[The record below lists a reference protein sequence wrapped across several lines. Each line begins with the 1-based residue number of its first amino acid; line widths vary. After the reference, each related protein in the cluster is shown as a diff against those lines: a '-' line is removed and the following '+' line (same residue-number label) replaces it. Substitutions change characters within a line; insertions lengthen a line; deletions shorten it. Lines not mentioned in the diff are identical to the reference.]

1 MLETHEYKGMWW
13 LAADPEK
20 KLAGTLAVSKGSAEL
35 EVLGH
40 LGPGLTP
47 KEDGSIVFDFSE
59 PDIPS
64 RVIGQSAT
72 KEDITLEAAPISR
85 FPADIST
92 YDPPW
97 VLVGKAF
104 TADDEI
110 AFDEMIVE
118 LSDLD
123 AWTRVSGFTIPRP
136 HPELPEEHLS
146 GLFDIEFKRPTPIEI
161 QLEGGDHASI
171 EFSVGHSGWKPVPT
185 SLTVSQRASV
195 RLRFAER
202 HSLNAVARR
211 IGQLRNFFCLAVG
224 RPVSVLSVTAYQD
237 DYRRPDGNQPLPIKL
252 LWEIPHN
259 AEPPTDARHPTQ
271 MAFTLRECPNGI
283 SEVMKAWLA
292 MQEQFAPVFNL
303 FFGMRYHPDVF
314 GELRF
319 LAYSQALESYDRR
332 RRKTGSAIDQ
342 RLRATL
348 KHCPT
353 VRSNLL
359 KAAGV
364 ELDEF
369 LASFAD
375 SRNYYTHYTAGPH
388 VNSQATRG
396 ALLLVLTIQLQAI
409 IEMVLLHRLGFSNKA
424 IDQIFATRLE
434 RYRQIANVK
443 AQASDEDLVVP
454 QE

>member
-1 MLETHEYKGMWW
+1 MFETHEHKGMWR
-13 LAADPEK
+13 LAADPDKE
-20 KLAGTLAVSKGSAEL
+20 LAGTLTVRSGKAEL
-35 EVLGH
+35 EVLGNF
-40 LGPGLTP
+40 GSGLTP
-47 KEDGSIVFDFSE
+47 KDGSIVFDFSE
-59 PDIPS
+59 PDTPS
-64 RVIGQSAT
+64 RVIGQSAM
-72 KEDITLEAAPISR
+72 KEDITLEGVPISHW
-85 FPADIST
+85 PGDIST

-110 AFDEMIVE
+110 AFDEMVVE

-123 AWTRVSGFTIPRP
+123 AWTRVSGFSIPRP
-136 HPELPEEHLS
+136 DPELPGARLS
-146 GLFDIEFKRPTPIEI
+146 GLVDIEFKRPTDIEI
-161 QLEGGDHASI
+161 PLGDGNHASI
-171 EFSVGHSGWKPVPT
+171 EFSVRHSGWNPVPT
-185 SLTVSQRASV
+185 SVTVSQRASV
-195 RLRFAER
+195 RLRFAEP
-202 HSLNAVARR
+202 HSLNALAQRV
-211 IGQLRNFFCLAVG
+211 GQLRNFFCLAVG

-237 DYRRPDGNQPLPIKL
+237 GYRRPDGDHALPIKL
-252 LWEIPHN
+252 LWDIPHN
-259 AEPPTDARHPTQ
+259 AEPPTDTLHPIK
-271 MAFTLRECPNGI
+271 MAFTLQECPNGI

-359 KAAGV
+359 KASGV
-364 ELDEF
+364 DLDEF

-375 SRNYYTHYTAGPH
+375 SRNYYTHYTSGPH
-388 VNSQATRG
+388 VNTQAARG

-409 IEMVLLHRLGFSNKA
+409 IEMVLLHRLGFSDEA
-424 IDQIFATRLE
+424 IDQIFTTRTE
-434 RYRQIANVK
+434 RYREVANVK